1 MLSLALALFAA
12 RITARRSLGKLAWA
26 FSSLL
31 FVVALAGCSGLSDI
45 HHTGSTGTPAG
56 TYTLTVT
63 AKSGTL
69 SHPASYV
76 LTVN

>member
-1 MLSLALALFAA
+1 MVSLALALFAA

-45 HHTGSTGTPAG
+45 HQTGTGTPAG